1 MNLVTSRKINARL
14 ACPIITCFLFTA
26 AAIVVAFVGDLL
38 CGELHE
44 MTGTKH
50 RVEDEE
56 DAVPQT
62 GTAVHSDEVEVKVL
76 RDAVDDC

>member
-1 MNLVTSRKINARL
+1 MLIVYIMAVNTYVLCLNKIDWL
-14 ACPIITCFLFTA
+14 IDFI
-26 AAIVVAFVGDLL
+26 GDLL

-50 RVEDEE
+50 RVEDEK